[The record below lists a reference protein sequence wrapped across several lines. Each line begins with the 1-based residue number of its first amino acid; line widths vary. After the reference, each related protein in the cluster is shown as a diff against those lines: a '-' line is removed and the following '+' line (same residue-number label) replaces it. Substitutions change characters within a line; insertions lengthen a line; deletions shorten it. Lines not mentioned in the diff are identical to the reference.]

1 MSGKISLTVLECGV
15 TALDFELVATGHPD
29 KQASKHLSRGHPRLG
44 EGQIAHP
51 VYAYVI
57 EHPGGRILVDTG
69 FSDAARKDWKNE
81 HYKGVMDYEP
91 GDDGLFTQRLEQHGL
106 KAGDFDDVIITHLH
120 TDHAGNVPMFA
131 ATEARI
137 LLHEEELR
145 GIVDVKGGMLRDD
158 LLTMW
163 GVTSP
168 QGFTRKDWACLMPD
182 RATTVFGDM
191 EIYRGIW
198 TVSLPGHTWGSIG
211 VAVNLPHTGWVLL
224 ASDHI
229 YLAATWGDPF
239 VGNILNQDPSAWA
252 LSAVKCRRL
261 QEKYDMR
268 IFPGHDNKIIVP
280 DKHEPFVL
288 EDVRPS
294 YD

>member
-1 MSGKISLTVLECGV
+1 MVSNISLQVLECGV
-15 TALDFELVATGHPD
+15 TAMDFEMVAVGHPD
-29 KQASKHLSRGHPRLG
+29 KNASKHLSCGHPRLR

-51 VYAYVI
+51 VYAYII

-69 FSDAARKDWKNE
+69 FSDTAKRDWKNN
-81 HYKGVMDYEP
+81 HYTEAMDYEP
-91 GDDGLFTQRLEQHGL
+91 GDNGLFSQRLEQHGL
-106 KAGDFDDVIITHLH
+106 KPKDFDDVIITHLH
-120 TDHAGNVPMFA
+120 TDHAGNLPKFA
-131 ATEARI
+131 TTDARI

-145 GIVDVKGGMLRDD
+145 GVVNVKGGMLRED
-158 LLTMW
+158 LTTLW

-168 QGFTRKDWACLMPD
+168 QGFTRKDWACLIPD
-182 RATTVFGDM
+182 RATTLYGDM

-198 TVSLPGHTWGSIG
+198 TVSLPGHTWGSLG
-211 VAVNLPHTGWVLL
+211 VAINLPHTGWVLL

-229 YLAATWGDPF
+229 YVAATWGEPF

-252 LSAVKCRRL
+252 QSAMKCRRL
-261 QEKYDMR
+261 QEKYNMR

-280 DKHEPFVL
+280 DKDEPFKL
-288 EDVRPS
+288 EDIRAS